1 MLPPRGRQ
9 CACLWESVCSYLG
22 LEAAEE
28 LGQVRVL
35 PGQRQDPLLRHGAVD
50 VVVLQDHVLLQH
62 LDGVHLVGALQLRQ
76 HHLLTRHIIRKQK
89 KRKKEKKM
97 WLRKH
102 LKWSSHLP
110 KAPFP
115 QNFDEDKVVQVHPL
129 DFWSH
134 VTFDRSILFVSFALY
149 ATTAA
154 ATATVAAVAASFS
167 FSVVPRDSGDRR
179 GGGEW
184 VCSSPFVLLPVMV
197 EGQNLPDA
205 LQLLRIWEDTRT
217 KMVSSVLPV
226 ASTQLDVTSVSDIP
240 WSHGEVGADLERSS
254 SAFGVSQS
262 GCWGS

>member
-1 MLPPRGRQ
+1 MLTPRGRW
-9 CACLWESVCSYLG
+9 CACQWESECLYLG

-28 LGQVRVL
+28 LGEVRVL
-35 PGQRQDPLLRHGAVD
+35 PGQGQDPFLRHGAVD
-50 VVVLQDHVLLQH
+50 VVVLQDHVLLQN

-76 HHLLTRHIIRKQK
+76 HHLLTRHIIR
-89 KRKKEKKM
+89 EKKKKKKKKN

-102 LKWSSHLP
+102 LKWSTHLP

-115 QNFDEDKVVQVHPL
+115 QNFDEEKVVQVHPL

-134 VTFDRSILFVSFALY
+134 VTFDRSILFFSFTLY
-149 ATTAA
+149 AA
-154 ATATVAAVAASFS
+154 ATASFS
-167 FSVVPRDSGDRR
+167 SSVGVPRDSGDRR

-184 VCSSPFVLLPVMV
+184 VCTSPFVLLPVMV

-205 LQLLRIWEDTRT
+205 LQLLRIWEDTTT
-217 KMVSSVLPV
+217 KMVPSVLPV
-226 ASTQLDVTSVSDIP
+226 ASSQLDVTNVSDLP

-254 SAFGVSQS
+254 SAFGVSQI